1 MPKSELEVV
10 IPIYNELEVLPD
22 LLERVIA
29 ALEGL
34 KIEWK
39 VLLVNDGS
47 RDGSR
52 EWMLKRVAGDS
63 RLLMVDLSRN
73 WGLAGAV
80 HAGIL
85 ESEAEAIVV
94 LDGDLQD
101 PPELIPELYEKW
113 KSGGVD
119 IVVAARRL
127 RKEKGLKRGLILAFH
142 RVFQW
147 LSDFPVPENVGNFSL
162 LSRAA
167 VEALNDLPE
176 RHRFFPGLRSWVG
189 FRQATVYYD
198 RDDRSRGEAKQTVP
212 RLFAY
217 AFDAIFS
224 FSYKPLRLMTLG
236 GALVSTLG
244 FVLALNF
251 VVKRLLG
258 VEVAATGFTTLVTV
272 SLFLGGIQLLAVG
285 VLGEYVGR
293 IYDEVKGRSIQITRK
308 VYGNGVCPKDDIR

>member
-1 MPKSELEVV
+1 MPRSELEVV
-10 IPIYNELEVLPD
+10 IPIYNELEVLPG
-22 LLERVIA
+22 LLQRVVA
-29 ALEGL
+29 ALETL
-34 KIEWK
+34 DADWK

-52 EWMLKRVAGDS
+52 EWILDRVAADP
-63 RLLMVDLSRN
+63 RLLLIDLSRN

-85 ESEAEAIVV
+85 ESDAEAIVV

-101 PPELIPELYEKW
+101 PPELIPQLFEKW
-113 KSGGVD
+113 RAGGYDV
-119 IVVAARRL
+119 VVAARRI
-127 RKEKGLKRGLILAFH
+127 RREKGLKRGLILAFH

-162 LSRAA
+162 LSRPAVAA
-167 VEALNDLPE
+167 LSALPE

-189 FRQATVYYD
+189 FPQATVYYD
-198 RDDRSRGEAKQTVP
+198 RDDRAGGEAKQTLP
-212 RLFAY
+212 RLFGY

-236 GALVSTLG
+236 GALVGTLG

-251 VVKRLLG
+251 VIKRLLG
-258 VEVAATGFTTLVTV
+258 IEVAATGFTTLVTV
-272 SLFLGGIQLLAVG
+272 SLLLGGIQLLAVG

-293 IYDEVKGRSIQITRK
+293 IYDEVKGRSIHVTRK
-308 VYGNGVCPKDDIR
+308 VYGHGGKPKDES